1 MNSPVQSGPRL
12 DRLPVSRFHY
22 RAFSIIAVGMFFDG
36 FIVYIGAPVLGALVS
51 AQFADLGQVPHFIS
65 WTFVGMMIGA
75 LFIGFIGDRLGRRIA
90 YSFNL
95 VLFGGASLAAAAAP
109 TMDWLIAA
117 RFVMGLGLGAEL
129 IVGYSLLTEFVPPS
143 SRGRWMSF
151 MCLVVVLGFPAAS
164 LASLTIIAG
173 LGWRPMFVI
182 GGVGALLAA
191 YMRRNLPESPRWLES
206 KGRFAEA
213 EEVLR
218 TIEKEV
224 SSAGGHLGPVV
235 PAPPVAPRTFASL
248 FGPDILP
255 RLVVGCVTMI
265 TTNTLLF
272 GFVTWLPVFFGQQG
286 LNLTRSLAYTMVL
299 AVGAVVGCLA
309 GVLCADRFSR
319 KRTLIGASI
328 VTIASGTLYPY
339 MDQATLLL
347 PVAFILMIGIYTL
360 TTLVFAIYTPELFP
374 TEIRLRGSGFCHG
387 AGRAATI
394 VSPFIVLALFS
405 SSGIGGVLALMIG
418 LLVVQIVVVGI
429 WGIETNQR
437 SLEEIE
443 DTSRR

>member
-1 MNSPVQSGPRL
+1 
-12 DRLPVSRFHY
+12 
-22 RAFSIIAVGMFFDG
+22 
-36 FIVYIGAPVLGALVS
+36 
-51 AQFADLGQVPHFIS
+51 
-65 WTFVGMMIGA
+65 
-75 LFIGFIGDRLGRRIA
+75 
-90 YSFNL
+90 
-95 VLFGGASLAAAAAP
+95 
-109 TMDWLIAA
+109 
-117 RFVMGLGLGAEL
+117 
-129 IVGYSLLTEFVPPS
+129 
-143 SRGRWMSF
+143 
-151 MCLVVVLGFPAAS
+151 
-164 LASLTIIAG
+164 
-173 LGWRPMFVI
+173 
-182 GGVGALLAA
+182 
-191 YMRRNLPESPRWLES
+191 
-206 KGRFAEA
+206 
-213 EEVLR
+213 
-218 TIEKEV
+218 
-224 SSAGGHLGPVV
+224 
-235 PAPPVAPRTFASL
+235 
-248 FGPDILP
+248 
-255 RLVVGCVTMI
+255 
-265 TTNTLLF
+265 
-272 GFVTWLPVFFGQQG
+272 
-286 LNLTRSLAYTMVL
+286 MVL

-319 KRTLIGASI
+319 KRTFIGASI

-437 SLEEIE
+437 SLEKIE